1 MSDLCKRH
9 LMNDG
14 VTPNTSLSCCV
25 WCAMEIYDDRL
36 KQARR
41 LLSQAVPNPR
51 YLHERS
57 EEYHRWKN
65 LWAEFMTNTFDAA
78 TGVKI
83 ADAMNSA
90 LDQGD

>member
-1 MSDLCKRH
+1 
-9 LMNDG
+9 
-14 VTPNTSLSCCV
+14 
-25 WCAMEIYDDRL
+25 MEIYDDRL

-57 EEYHRWKN
+57 EEYQRWKN

-90 LDQGD
+90 LDQRD